1 MSSKFPREITPS
13 LKLYL
18 NIVFPGQNNSFQDLT
33 NLTVGVH
40 FPQKS
45 LGDQLHKTRKKI
57 ITVYTSPTSNT
68 RKKGFHHREGR
79 VVLIVTCGGRPAV
92 RAISL
97 REFSL
102 LWRRWLGPDLRVE
115 IRYMHRKLS
124 KQKEVSW
131 GWSYTSMVEHISKTP
146 EALRCVVPLIIG
158 KRRQLCVFSFSVFM
172 CECVCVHV
180 CVVGNTHGCE
190 CCAHSYGDQ
199 KIDNLIHRDAVLPV
213 WHKVSHWPEAH
224 QLG

>member
-1 MSSKFPREITPS
+1 MKQWLQNSEGSYAQPETV
-13 LKLYL
+13 YL

-33 NLTVGVH
+33 NLTVGVY

-45 LGDQLHKTRKKI
+45 LGDQLHKTRRKI

-79 VVLIVTCGGRPAV
+79 VVQIVTCGARPAV

-115 IRYMHRKLS
+115 IKYMHKKLS

-146 EALRCVVPLIIG
+146 EALRCVVPLIRIIG
-158 KRRQLCVFSFSVFM
+158 KRRQLCVFFLFCLHM
-172 CECVCVHV
+172 WMHV
-180 CVVGNTHGCE
+180 CACM
-190 CCAHSYGDQ
+190 CCGEYTW
-199 KIDNLIHRDAVLPV
+199 V
-213 WHKVSHWPEAH
+213 WMLCTFLWWPEDR
-224 QLG
+224 